1 MMTQHRDV
9 ERKDKSRWFML
20 HVVLF
25 ILAMLLVL
33 FRFAPPPP
41 KPYDS
46 DVDGFYAGRAHE
58 RLKRIIHPGVSHAV
72 GTADHARVRDA
83 VVAEFRALG
92 LQPEIHQKF
101 ASNRHDEDAAVRNFA
116 EVRNIVVRLKG
127 TEGKNAILLV
137 AHYDSV
143 PAGPGVSDDGS
154 GVCAILEIARILES
168 GPAPRNDVVFLI
180 SDAEELGMIGAT
192 ADGMEP
198 DASIDAASRLR
209 FCSSEWSWS
218 L

>member
-9 ERKDKSRWFML
+9 ERKDKYRWFML

-25 ILAMLLVL
+25 LLALLLVL

-41 KPYDS
+41 KPSDS
-46 DVDGFYAGRAHE
+46 DEDGFYAECAHE

-101 ASNRHDEDAAVRNFA
+101 AFNKHHESAAV
-116 EVRNIVVRLKG
+116 
-127 TEGKNAILLV
+127 
-137 AHYDSV
+137 
-143 PAGPGVSDDGS
+143 
-154 GVCAILEIARILES
+154 
-168 GPAPRNDVVFLI
+168 
-180 SDAEELGMIGAT
+180 
-192 ADGMEP
+192 
-198 DASIDAASRLR
+198 
-209 FCSSEWSWS
+209 
-218 L
+218 